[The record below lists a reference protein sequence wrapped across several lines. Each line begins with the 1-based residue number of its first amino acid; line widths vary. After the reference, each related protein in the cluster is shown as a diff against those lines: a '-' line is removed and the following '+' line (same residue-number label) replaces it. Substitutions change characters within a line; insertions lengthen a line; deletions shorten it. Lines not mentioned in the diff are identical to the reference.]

1 PEPRHRVSRG
11 ESRERGS
18 GQPRPAFGLVPWLAF
33 LRRALVLRLLVFFDI
48 GEATLGRGVTPVQTA
63 RALASVG
70 PDAGPS
76 ERRFNR
82 AGSPNRCGEMGRPWL
97 RAAGASGSRRGAHS
111 EHRAPAPIGSSECT

>member
-1 PEPRHRVSRG
+1 
-11 ESRERGS
+11 
-18 GQPRPAFGLVPWLAF
+18 
-33 LRRALVLRLLVFFDI
+33 RRALVLRLLVFFDI

-111 EHRAPAPIGSSECT
+111 EHRAPAPIGSSECTGRSQLTLTELCCRATTPCLNGHGTRS